1 MPPSK
6 PHSVAARQIEVAG
19 TSGQRPCRPFCGL
32 VFAIGRQR
40 RYVGLVHIF
49 VDEFSVT
56 GHWEGIF
63 DEPALCRWA
72 ESLRASLRAPQVSL
86 GLVFMSP
93 EWFADAEETLE
104 VLRVHAQIPLL
115 LGCSSAGLIVNRQ
128 EIEGVPG
135 LVLGLYSL
143 PGAELRTAHFTQEQV
158 ETAEQPAHWSHVT
171 RVRPEDTS
179 GWLVFADPFHLDGE
193 TWLAQWNEA
202 FPGLPVL
209 GGLASGRGSEQRTQI
224 YLDGEVHEDG
234 AVALSVGGAVELRGG
249 VSQGATPIGQPW
261 TITRVEGNLIQEI
274 ANRPAYQVLADTVK
288 GLSDEEQKR
297 AQGNLLVGFVTNE
310 YQEEFQR
317 GDFLIR
323 NLLGGDPKSGVL
335 AVGARPRPGQSLQF
349 QCRDPEAATEDLLES
364 FTRTRDAVDGRP
376 LYGGCLCLCNGRG
389 QRLFKRHNHDA
400 ELTQE
405 VFGPLGVTGFFGS
418 GEMGPIGGRN
428 YLHGYT
434 ASLALFA
441 KK

>member
-1 MPPSK
+1 M
-6 PHSVAARQIEVAG
+6 
-19 TSGQRPCRPFCGL
+19 
-32 VFAIGRQR
+32 VFAIGERG
-40 RYVGLVHIF
+40 RYVGLVHVF

-56 GHWEGIF
+56 GQWEGGF
-63 DEPALCRWA
+63 DEPALRRWA
-72 ESLRASLRAPQVSL
+72 ESLRASLRTPPVSL

-93 EWFADAEETLE
+93 EWFDDAEEALE

-115 LGCSSAGLIVNRQ
+115 VGCSSAGLIVNRQ

-135 LVLGLYSL
+135 LALGLYHL
-143 PGAELRTAHFTQEQV
+143 PGAELRAVHFSQEEVEAAAEETAHWV
-158 ETAEQPAHWSHVT
+158 RVT
-171 RVRPEDTS
+171 GVRPGDTT

-193 TWLAQWNEA
+193 TWLAQWNETY
-202 FPGLPVL
+202 PGLPVL
-209 GGLASGRGSEQRTQI
+209 GGLASGRASEQRTQV
-224 YLDGEVHEDG
+224 YWNGAVHEAG
-234 AVALSVGGAVELRGG
+234 AVALSVGGAVELLGG

-261 TITRVEGNLIQEI
+261 TITRAQGNLIQEI
-274 ANRPAYQVLADTVK
+274 GNRPAYQVLADTFN
-288 GLSDEEQKR
+288 GLSGEEQKR
-297 AQGNLLVGFVTNE
+297 AQGNLLVGFVANE

-364 FTRTRDAVDGRP
+364 FTRTRDAVGDRP

-389 QRLFKRHNHDA
+389 RRLFQRQNHDA

-418 GEMGPIGGRN
+418 GEMGPLAGRN